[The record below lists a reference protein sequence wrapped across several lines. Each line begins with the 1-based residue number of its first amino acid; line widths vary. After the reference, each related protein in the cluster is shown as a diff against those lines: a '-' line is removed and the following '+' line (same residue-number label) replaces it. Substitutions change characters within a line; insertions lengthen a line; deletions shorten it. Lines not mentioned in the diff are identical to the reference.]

1 VKEFKFINMSTSFDD
16 IENNTKGLIVSKL
29 KQTLSKKQKDF
40 FKHTASIET
49 LKEKIRKTEDHL
61 NSLEAII
68 AQEIDPEIKNLSKIE
83 IKAAKAIGNSTRMHN
98 FTNAQMDKTKAVI
111 IELCRQAFPIV
122 EPSADDIAF
131 YNKWSPNDYD
141 TFKQQQ
147 LKESKEQ
154 LSDLMQE
161 EFGMDIDMEDL
172 KDDPESFMR
181 FQQMLNEKMQ
191 EIETKKGNRKKSK
204 KQIDAEAKRKAAEEV
219 KNKSLRS
226 IYVSLAKILHPDL
239 EENEALRAEKEELM
253 KTISSAYEAKDLPT
267 LLMLEMQWVYK
278 EAENID
284 QLSDDKLDVFIDML
298 KDQVKELK
306 DDLEMLKL
314 HPKYHRVAMLCDLST
329 SVALGEI
336 MFEKEKILRNSAE
349 LNSLAEVCP
358 KPHAKKKIVQF
369 VNEYYEEMMQFNEDD
384 DFDFFDDDEDDFMS
398 KEELE
403 KELEKLFKKM
413 TKKNKK

>member
-1 VKEFKFINMSTSFDD
+1 
-16 IENNTKGLIVSKL
+16 
-29 KQTLSKKQKDF
+29 
-40 FKHTASIET
+40 
-49 LKEKIRKTEDHL
+49 
-61 NSLEAII
+61 
-68 AQEIDPEIKNLSKIE
+68 
-83 IKAAKAIGNSTRMHN
+83 
-98 FTNAQMDKTKAVI
+98 
-111 IELCRQAFPIV
+111 
-122 EPSADDIAF
+122 
-131 YNKWSPNDYD
+131 
-141 TFKQQQ
+141 
-147 LKESKEQ
+147 
-154 LSDLMQE
+154 
-161 EFGMDIDMEDL
+161 
-172 KDDPESFMR
+172 
-181 FQQMLNEKMQ
+181 
-191 EIETKKGNRKKSK
+191 
-204 KQIDAEAKRKAAEEV
+204 
-219 KNKSLRS
+219 
-226 IYVSLAKILHPDL
+226 
-239 EENEALRAEKEELM
+239 M